1 MGYEDTAVFATVL
14 IQEQAAGR
22 TNQVLMEVF
31 HVHISRNLQVPPPL
45 PPAQLLGTPAYQPGV
60 RCRHEDADGDTA
72 AAGMHMAA
80 LVLRRDGDRAD
91 ADGHAADGAGVPR
104 QDGHV
109 PAVARANHGF
119 PY

>member
-1 MGYEDTAVFATVL
+1 
-14 IQEQAAGR
+14 
-22 TNQVLMEVF
+22 
-31 HVHISRNLQVPPPL
+31 
-45 PPAQLLGTPAYQPGV
+45 
-60 RCRHEDADGDTA
+60 
-72 AAGMHMAA
+72 MAA